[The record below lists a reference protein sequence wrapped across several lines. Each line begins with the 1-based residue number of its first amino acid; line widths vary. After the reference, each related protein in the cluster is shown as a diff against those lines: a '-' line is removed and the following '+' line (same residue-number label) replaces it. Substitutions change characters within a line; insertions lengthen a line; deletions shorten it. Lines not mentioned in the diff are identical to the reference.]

1 VSAAHRMP
9 ILFVGHGSPM
19 NALEDNEFTRG
30 WKEIAR
36 EIPHPSAI
44 LCISAHWETLGSLVT
59 AADPPETLHDFG
71 GFPQE
76 LYQVRYAAP
85 GCAWLAREAA
95 AAGRRFAVGID
106 REWGLDHGCWAVLRR
121 MYPAADIPVVELSLN
136 RSMPSLLHYELGRAL
151 APLRE
156 RGVLIVASGNLVHNL
171 GAVTLPPDADF
182 NTPYA
187 LPWAEE
193 ANERFKSLIDSGS
206 DEELVYYRTLGADVD
221 LAVPTPEHY
230 LPLLYILGLR
240 GRDESVSWFND
251 EAVAG
256 SVTMTS
262 FLVS

>member
-1 VSAAHRMP
+1 MSAEHRMP
-9 ILFVGHGSPM
+9 LLFVGHGSPL
-19 NALEDNEFTRG
+19 NALEENQFTRG

-36 EIPHPSAI
+36 EIPRPAAV

-59 AADPPETLHDFG
+59 AADLPETLHDFD
-71 GFPQE
+71 GFPRE
-76 LYQVRYAAP
+76 LYEVRYAAH
-85 GCAWLAREAA
+85 GCSWLTRETAV
-95 AAGRRFAVGID
+95 AGRRFAVGID

-121 MYPAADIPVVELSLN
+121 MYPGADIPVVELSLN
-136 RSMPSLLHYELGRAL
+136 RSMPALLHYELGRAL

-156 RGVLIVASGNLVHNL
+156 QGVLIIASGNLVHNL

-206 DEELVYYRTLGADVD
+206 DEELVYYHALGPEVEM
-221 LAVPTPEHY
+221 AVPTPEHF
-230 LPLLYILGLR
+230 LPLLYVLGLR
-240 GRDESVSWFND
+240 RREESVSWFND

-256 SVTMTS
+256 SLTMTS